1 MSASESGSSL
11 PSLPVVSEREI
22 YREYERNR
30 RLYLAK
36 VLLPV
41 FALVQFGVFV
51 VSVLV
56 LSAARFEPQARWVFA
71 VNTAIV
77 GIDAALHA
85 VGILFVRRDR
95 VRIATLCVIVPTGV
109 TVIGPALIWV
119 LFYQPG
125 PRAISPSLAIT
136 LSEVVATLVL
146 IVLAGLLT
154 NHWLAVV
161 GTTLLMNGYIFFI
174 LAHALQTPEA
184 GEALRSNA
192 ALMLAFPVFVQWT
205 VAGILLAAAG
215 TYLQTLRDLGDVRV
229 AYARAQQL
237 DQLKDQFIAH
247 VNHELRSP
255 LMAMQ
260 GHIELLL
267 LTEDTLAPE
276 ERHTYLERAKR
287 AGDDLVALVTS
298 ILSVRRLEE
307 DRDTF
312 EPVATDVDAELES
325 AIHLID
331 PREGR
336 WMERELHVH
345 NPDHLRVWAD
355 PVRVRQILT
364 NLLSNAVKYS
374 PPGTPV
380 EVETRLVMA
389 APSRN
394 DERETR
400 LWQRLRR
407 RRTRTDPAD
416 EPRRMVR
423 ITLRDHGLGIPP
435 GQLHLLFERFVRLPR
450 DLASNVPGNGLGLY
464 LCQTLAEGMGGTIW
478 AESTG
483 VEGEGTVFYIQLP
496 APPDT
501 TPNDMTQ
508 GATPH
513 DIESHDS
520 DRATSLQTRMG

>member
-1 MSASESGSSL
+1 MSETVLSLPPAPASPTS

-56 LSAARFEPQARWVFA
+56 LPAARFEPRAWWIFA
-71 VNTAIV
+71 VNTVIV

-85 VGILFVRRDR
+85 VGILLVRRGM
-95 VRIATLCVIVPTGV
+95 VRAATLCVIVPTGV
-109 TVIGPALIWV
+109 TVIGPPLIWV

-125 PRAISPSLAIT
+125 PGAISPSLAIT

-161 GTTLLMNGYIFFI
+161 GTTLLMNGYALLI

-184 GEALRSNA
+184 GEALRTNA
-192 ALMLAFPVFVQWT
+192 ALMLAFPIFVQWT
-205 VAGILLAAAG
+205 VAGVLIAAAR
-215 TYLQTLRDLGDVRV
+215 TYLRTLRDLGDVRV
-229 AYARAQQL
+229 AFARAQQL

-260 GHIELLL
+260 GHVELLL
-267 LTEDTLAPE
+267 LTEESLAPE
-276 ERHTYLERAKR
+276 ERHVYLERAKR

-307 DRDTF
+307 DRDTV
-312 EPVATDVDAELES
+312 EPVATDVDAALES

-336 WMERELHVH
+336 WMERELRVH
-345 NPDHLRVWAD
+345 NPDRLVVWAD
-355 PVRVRQILT
+355 PVRLRQILT
-364 NLLSNAVKYS
+364 NVLSNAVKYS

-380 EVETRLVMA
+380 EVEAHLVIA
-389 APSRN
+389 APSPS
-394 DERETR
+394 DEQEANF
-400 LWQRLRR
+400 LLQRLRLR
-407 RRTRTDPAD
+407 RSRATPGR
-416 EPRRMVR
+416 EQRRMVR
-423 ITLRDHGLGIPP
+423 ITLRDYGLGIPP
-435 GQLHLLFERFVRLPR
+435 GQLPLLFKRFVRLPR

-464 LCQTLAEGMGGTIW
+464 LCQTLAEGMGGSIW

-483 VEGEGTVFYIQLP
+483 VEGEGTTFYIQLP
-496 APPDT
+496 APPEPAPSDT
-501 TPNDMTQ
+501 PQDTLAPET
-508 GATPH
+508 
-513 DIESHDS
+513 E
-520 DRATSLQTRMG
+520 R

>member
-1 MSASESGSSL
+1 MSEPGSPQPPQS
-11 PSLPVVSEREI
+11 VVSEREI
-22 YREYERNR
+22 YREYEHNR
-30 RLYLAK
+30 RLYLAR

-41 FALVQFGVFV
+41 FTLVQFGVFL
-51 VSVLV
+51 VSALF
-56 LSAARFEPQARWVFA
+56 LPAAHFEPQAQWIFV

-85 VGILFVRRDR
+85 IGIRFARRGQVRQ
-95 VRIATLCVIVPTGV
+95 ATACIIVPIGI

-125 PRAISPSLAIT
+125 PQANSPSLAIT
-136 LSEVVATLVL
+136 LSEMVATLVL

-154 NHWLAVV
+154 NQWQTVV
-161 GTTLLMNGYIFFI
+161 GVTLLLNGYTLFI
-174 LAHALQTPEA
+174 LAHALSTPDA
-184 GEALRSNA
+184 GEALRGNA
-192 ALMLAFPVFVQWT
+192 ALILAFPIFVQWA

-215 TYLQTLRDLGDVRV
+215 TYLQTLRELGDVRV
-229 AYARAQQL
+229 AFARAQQL
-237 DQLKDQFIAH
+237 DQLKDQFITH

-260 GHIELLL
+260 GHVELLL
-267 LTEDTLAPE
+267 LTEHSLSPQ
-276 ERHTYLERAKR
+276 ERHAYLERAKR

-307 DRDTF
+307 DSDTF
-312 EPVATDVDAELES
+312 EPVATDVDAALKS

-336 WMERELHVH
+336 WMERELRLHD
-345 NPDHLRVWAD
+345 PDRLAVWAE
-355 PVRVRQILT
+355 PVRVRQIFT

-380 EVETRLVMA
+380 EIETQLVLV
-389 APSRN
+389 APSSYEEHRTN
-394 DERETR
+394 R
-400 LWQRLRR
+400 WQRLRAR
-407 RRTRTDPAD
+407 RSQTARGNASRQ
-416 EPRRMVR
+416 MVQ

-435 GQLHLLFERFVRLPR
+435 GQLPLLFKRFVRLPR

-464 LCQTLAEGMGGTIW
+464 LCQTLVEGMGGKIW

-483 VEGEGTVFYIQLP
+483 IEGEGTVFYMQLP
-496 APPDT
+496 APPDPAPVH
-501 TPNDMTQ
+501 TPDD
-508 GATPH
+508 AERH
-513 DIESHDS
+513 DAERAIYRDS
-520 DRATSLQTRMG
+520 NSG